1 MLSLVLIAAAGSV
14 EPQGVTADFAALQS
28 MVLTLTDRFEGQNIR
43 LASLEGQNTALTDRV
58 ASLEGQ
64 NTAPKQE
71 RQRAGRNLGDES
83 EASGVTCAGALESA
97 ASGAGCACGW
107 RVREARV
114 LCAHRHIAVPA
125 VQIHQFASD
134 HTCGF
139 SAGKV
144 HKLLPNVEGVPNF
157 RPSPAGAEGNVSLV
171 VVTAPGVASPIQSHP
186 APLKVVHASR
196 LGPCGA
202 RSSLLRT
209 PRSGPQLTATP

>member
-1 MLSLVLIAAAGSV
+1 MLSTLLLAAAGTV
-14 EPQGVTADFAALQS
+14 EDGALRS
-28 MVLTLTDRFEGQNIR
+28 MVLAFTDR
-43 LASLEGQNTALTDRV
+43 LASLEGQNTALTERV

-64 NTAPKQE
+64 NTAPKQD

-139 SAGKV
+139 KAGNV
-144 HKLLPNVEGVPNF
+144 HKVLPNVRGVPNF
-157 RPSPAGAEGNVSLV
+157 RPSPAEAEGNVSLV

-196 LGPCGA
+196 LGSCGA

>member
-1 MLSLVLIAAAGSV
+1 MLSTLVLIAATGGSV
-14 EPQGVTADFAALQS
+14 EPQGVTAEVAALRS
-28 MVLTLTDRFEGQNIR
+28 MVLALTDHLASVKTVLTDRVV
-43 LASLEGQNTALTDRV
+43 SLTERV

-196 LGPCGA
+196 LGSCGA
-202 RSSLLRT
+202 RFHHCCARLGAA
-209 PRSGPQLTATP
+209 RS

>member
-1 MLSLVLIAAAGSV
+1 MLSLVLIAAVGSV
-14 EPQGVTADFAALQS
+14 EPQGVTAEDAALRS
-28 MVLTLTDRFEGQNIR
+28 MVLALTDRV
-43 LASLEGQNTALTDRV
+43 ASLEGLDLGQDTALKDRV

-64 NTAPKQE
+64 NTALMDRVASLEGQNTTPKQE

-196 LGPCGA
+196 LGSCGVTVA
-202 RSSLLRT
+202 H
-209 PRSGPQLTATP
+209 A

>member
-14 EPQGVTADFAALQS
+14 EPQGVTADVAALQS

-83 EASGVTCAGALESA
+83 EASGVT
-97 ASGAGCACGW
+97 
-107 RVREARV
+107 
-114 LCAHRHIAVPA
+114 HIAVPA

-139 SAGKV
+139 SPGKV
-144 HKLLPNVEGVPNF
+144 HKLLPIVEGVPNF
-157 RPSPAGAEGNVSLV
+157 RPSPANAEADVSLV

-186 APLKVVHASR
+186 APLKVVHASH
-196 LGPCGA
+196 LGSCDA
-202 RSSLLRT
+202 RS
-209 PRSGPQLTATP
+209 